1 MSVENEDEADL
12 IGGWRDARRSGQ
24 GKNTYFSYIFKII
37 VLLKKV
43 MVFRFCRTSFFF
55 LDQRLLMRNLRQNES
70 FRRQRR
76 NSKREY

>member
-1 MSVENEDEADL
+1 MYMSVENEDEADL

-37 VLLKKV
+37 IEEGD
-43 MVFRFCRTSFFF
+43 VFHFCRTSFFF
-55 LDQRLLMRNLRQNES
+55 LDQRLLMRNLQQNES